1 MTALLLKKPAV
12 CYLAGQMDLTNIYKP
27 IKGDLKKVEQSLG
40 EITDAEF
47 SLLAELLAYT
57 LKDGGKRIRPAL
69 TLLSGKFFVY
79 DTALLIPMAAGIEL
93 LHTATL
99 VHDDIVD
106 NSPVRRGKPTVS
118 RAWGE
123 NRALLLGDYLFAK
136 AGSLVAGTGNLR
148 VIKLFSQTLMTIS
161 SGELKHTGVAFA
173 LASDRDY
180 YFAWVSAKTARLF
193 STATESGA
201 ILSQATEEAIKALGD
216 YGHNLG
222 MGFQIVDDVLDF
234 VGEEDEL
241 GKPVGSD
248 LREGTMTLPSILF
261 VESYPEDKLIKSVIE
276 NKDVESVALAVEK
289 IRNSSVIDECLTLAS
304 EFCSRASR
312 AVEKLPDNSARRSL
326 LELAAYI
333 VERRR

>member
-1 MTALLLKKPAV
+1 LLRKPVDCGLVA
-12 CYLAGQMDLTNIYKP
+12 QMNLDDIYKP
-27 IKGDLKKVEQSLG
+27 VQEDLEKVERSLE
-40 EITDAEF
+40 EIADSEF
-47 SLLAELLAYT
+47 PLLAQLLAYT
-57 LKDGGKRIRPAL
+57 LKNGGKRIRPAL
-69 TLLSGKFFVY
+69 TLLAGKFYVY
-79 DTALLIPMAAGIEL
+79 DSAPLVLMAAAIEL

-118 RAWGE
+118 RTWGE

-136 AGSLVAGTGNLR
+136 AGRLAADTGNLR

-161 SGELKHTGVAFA
+161 GGELKQTGVSFA
-173 LASDRDY
+173 LARARDY
-180 YFAWVSAKTARLF
+180 YFAWVSAKTACLF
-193 STATESGA
+193 STSTESGA
-201 ILSQATEEAIKALGD
+201 ILSQAPEDAIESMRD

-234 VGEEDEL
+234 VGEENEL

-261 VESYPEDKLIKSVIE
+261 AESYPEDNLMRSITE
-276 NKDVESVALAVEK
+276 NKDAESVALAVEK
-289 IRNSSVIDECLTLAS
+289 IRNSSVIDECLALAS

-312 AVEKLPDNSARRSL
+312 AVEKIPDNSARQSL

-333 VERRR
+333 VERRK

>member
-1 MTALLLKKPAV
+1 MTTLLLKKPAV
-12 CYLAGQMDLTNIYKP
+12 FYLVGQMDLTNIYKP
-27 IKGDLKKVEQSLG
+27 VKGDLKKVEQSLE

-69 TLLSGKFFVY
+69 TLLSGKFYVY
-79 DTALLIPMAAGIEL
+79 DTALLIPMAAAVEL

-106 NSPVRRGKPTVS
+106 NSPVRRGKPTVN
-118 RAWGE
+118 RAWGQ

-136 AGSLVAGTGNLR
+136 AGGLVASTENLR

-161 SGELKHTGVAFA
+161 SGELKQTGVTFA
-173 LASDRDY
+173 LASARDY

-193 STATESGA
+193 ATATESGA

-234 VGEEDEL
+234 IGEEDEL

-276 NKDVESVALAVEK
+276 NRDMESVALAVEK
-289 IRNSSVIDECLTLAS
+289 IRNSPAIDECLALAS

-326 LELAAYI
+326 LELAAYTI
-333 VERRR
+333 QRRK

>member
-1 MTALLLKKPAV
+1 MTALWLKKPTV
-12 CYLAGQMDLTNIYKP
+12 CYLVSQMDLTNIYKP
-27 IKGDLKKVEQSLG
+27 VKGDLKKVEQSLG

-47 SLLAELLAYT
+47 SLLADLLAYT

-69 TLLSGKFFVY
+69 TLLSGKFYVY
-79 DTALLIPMAAGIEL
+79 DTALLIPMAAAIEL

-136 AGSLVAGTGNLR
+136 AGSLVAGTENLR
-148 VIKLFSQTLMTIS
+148 VIKLFSETLMTIS
-161 SGELKHTGVAFA
+161 SGELKQTSVTFA
-173 LASDRDY
+173 QASGRDY
-180 YFAWVSAKTARLF
+180 YFSWVSAKTARLF

-201 ILSQATEEAIKALGD
+201 ILSQANEETIEALRD

-234 VGEEDEL
+234 IGDEDLL

-261 VESYPEDKLIKSVIE
+261 TESHPEDKLIKSLIE

-289 IRNSSVIDECLTLAS
+289 IRNSPVIDDCLALAA

-312 AVEKLPDNSARRSL
+312 AVEKLPHNGARRSM
-326 LELAAYI
+326 LELAAYT
-333 VERRR
+333 VERRK